1 MNDSKK
7 IQAIIDYSKMSR
19 RSLGIAL
26 GYESGFFLLHLLN
39 GRNGILTSLASKV
52 TNLYPEISYDWLL
65 NGIGEMIDPLKK
77 ENDSH
82 SDQMESIERH
92 MKGQDARIERLE
104 SEIKALKA

>member
-1 MNDSKK
+1 
-7 IQAIIDYSKMSR
+7 MSR

-39 GRNGILTSLASKV
+39 GRNGISTKLASKV

-65 NGIGEMIDPLKK
+65 NGIGEMINPHKK
-77 ENDSH
+77 ENDSQ

-104 SEIKALKA
+104 SEIKALKV